1 MNYKIPSNL
10 IKSMHDEAAQFAKT
24 LQPVF
29 QQMNWT
35 WINGTENPFGKI
47 SIRVPTCRRILDVT
61 HQIIDY
67 VAKRKLYLPWGE
79 NSNWISEK
87 SGGIAAVIRLE
98 RTPTELWWS
107 GSLEFVYSKNVYH
120 YQRKKRGKG

>member
-1 MNYKIPSNL
+1 MECRVPAKI
-10 IKSMHDEAAQFAKT
+10 IKSLHDQAAPFAKT

-29 QQMNWT
+29 QQMQWA
-35 WINGTENPFGKI
+35 WIVGTKGSLGNFAV
-47 SIRVPTCRRILDVT
+47 RVPTYRRILEET
-61 HQIIDY
+61 HRVIDY
-67 VAKRKLYLPWGE
+67 VAKRKLHLPW
-79 NSNWISEK
+79 SQTSTWISEK

-107 GSLEFVYSKNVYH
+107 GSLEFVYSKDVYH